1 MLAPRFA
8 DPKVISFA
16 AGYPSAES
24 FPAGELAE
32 IARDVLL
39 NDTVTALQYAPSSG
53 LPCFINAALEHYV
66 KPYKRLDNLSPDK
79 VLVATGSTQAFE
91 VIINTLF
98 NPGDVVLV
106 ENPTFGDTTSQ
117 LDVARVDMV
126 GVDADDDGVII
137 EDLEAK

>member
-1 MLAPRFA
+1 M
-8 DPKVISFA
+8 
-16 AGYPSAES
+16 
-24 FPAGELAE
+24 
-32 IARDVLL
+32 
-39 NDTVTALQYAPSSG
+39 
-53 LPCFINAALEHYV
+53 
-66 KPYKRLDNLSPDK
+66 
-79 VLVATGSTQAFE
+79 LVATGSTQAFE

-106 ENPTFGDTTSQ
+106 ENPTFGGTTSQ